1 AEVAQHGDIIAA
13 DVLAKSLDQARFA
26 DSRLTS
32 QQHHLSVAAKRLA
45 PTRQQQ
51 VELLVAADPR
61 RQAAR
66 GGGLE
71 PAARPACLA
80 HAKHRDR
87 LVDSFH
93 APCPEF
99 LAYEQA

>member
-32 QQHHLSVAAKRLA
+32 QQYHLSVAAKRLA

-51 VELLVAADPR
+51 VELLVAADQR
-61 RQAAR
+61 RQAAG

-71 PAARPACLA
+71 PAARPACFA

-87 LVDSFH
+87 LPPLFFPASPPRAHV
-93 APCPEF
+93 
-99 LAYEQA
+99 